1 MMLTKEKIINSS
13 KIKTYYKKPLNKMKK
28 TLFAIAIVS
37 GLFVAGNTVI
47 LSSDVVKTSNLVKEK
62 IEYYNN
68 LNSYNNFYKAMEAV
82 PYTENDFKK
91 DLSLFE
97 YLYVNNNA
105 VSDVVFE
112 TEKVGFYNFT
122 EMKLKYSDRQ
132 EFFPQFLK
140 ETSSMNYSD
149 NNNDYNPYKKIGIY
163 KELLNDKHNI
173 IEGTVISAIA
183 LTDEKVKELEEK
195 LSKKY
200 NKNVTLENKVDESIL
215 GGVLVR
221 LGNTQIDGSV
231 KTRLDNI
238 KDQLSQVIS

>member
-1 MMLTKEKIINSS
+1 MIDIIANRYAEALFELSEEENITKEIYNELNNVLDIVKNNKDLENVLKS
-13 KIKTYYKKPLNKMKK
+13 PLVAKSEKVQLIE
-28 TLFAIAIVS
+28 TLF
-37 GLFVAGNTVI
+37 NT
-47 LSSDVVKTSNLVKEK
+47 K
-62 IEYYNN
+62 INNN
-68 LNSYNNFYKAMEAV
+68 LKN
-82 PYTENDFKK
+82 
-91 DLSLFE
+91 
-97 YLYVNNNA
+97 
-105 VSDVVFE
+105 
-112 TEKVGFYNFT
+112 
-122 EMKLKYSDRQ
+122 
-132 EFFPQFLK
+132 FLK
-140 ETSSMNYSD
+140 ILVEKGRISSLKS
-149 NNNDYNPYKKIGIY
+149 IELTF

>member
-1 MMLTKEKIINSS
+1 MIDIIANRYAEALFELSEEENITKEIYNELNNVVDILKNNKDLDNVLKS
-13 KIKTYYKKPLNKMKK
+13 PLVAKSEKVQLIE
-28 TLFAIAIVS
+28 TLF
-37 GLFVAGNTVI
+37 NT
-47 LSSDVVKTSNLVKEK
+47 K
-62 IEYYNN
+62 INNN
-68 LNSYNNFYKAMEAV
+68 LKN
-82 PYTENDFKK
+82 
-91 DLSLFE
+91 
-97 YLYVNNNA
+97 
-105 VSDVVFE
+105 
-112 TEKVGFYNFT
+112 
-122 EMKLKYSDRQ
+122 
-132 EFFPQFLK
+132 FLK
-140 ETSSMNYSD
+140 ILVEKGRISSLKSI
-149 NNNDYNPYKKIGIY
+149 KLTF